1 MDLGWGIW
9 GVRVWEGARCE
20 GERERENERER
31 GRVNRWGREGE
42 GQENDVA
49 PKIAETGLTGQTGC
63 SYRSDRSGPDCQ
75 EHFGLVICRV
85 GFETNGR
92 D

>member
-31 GRVNRWGREGE
+31 DRVNRWGRES
-42 GQENDVA
+42 QKNDVG
-49 PKIAETGLTGQTGC
+49 PKTAETGLTGQTGC

-75 EHFGLVICRV
+75 EHFGLVIFRV